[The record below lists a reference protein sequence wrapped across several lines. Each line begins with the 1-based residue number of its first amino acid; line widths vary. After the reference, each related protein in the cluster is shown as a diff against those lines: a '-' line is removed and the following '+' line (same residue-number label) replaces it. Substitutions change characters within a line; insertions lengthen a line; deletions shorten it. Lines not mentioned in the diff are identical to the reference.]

1 MFYDM
6 HIHSALSPCAM
17 DDMSCNNIVNMA
29 LLKGLELISV
39 TDHNSMS
46 QQRMMAETALKA
58 GLRYICG
65 AEVQTREEVH
75 VLCYFT
81 EIEKAEA
88 FGTWII
94 SVRQHFPNNPHFFGN
109 QYLFNADDE
118 VIGHEEDCLI
128 FSLEASLE
136 EVIDAIHRFSG
147 KAVLAHII
155 ERKNGVMS
163 QLGFIP
169 KDLPFDGLEVTRPEQ
184 IDKVLKLHPW
194 IKDPI
199 FFMNSDAHTLIDI
212 SEAEHNIEETT
223 WNKFWRYQR

>member
-39 TDHNSMS
+39 TDHNSMA

-58 GLRYICG
+58 GLRYIFG
-65 AEVQTREEVH
+65 AEIQTREEVH
-75 VLCYFT
+75 VLSYFT
-81 EIEKAEA
+81 EIERAEA
-88 FGTWII
+88 FGLWVV
-94 SVRQHFPNNPHFFGN
+94 SVRKHFPNNPHFFGN
-109 QYLFNADDE
+109 QLLFNALDE
-118 VIGHEEDCLI
+118 VIDYEEDCLI
-128 FSLEASLE
+128 FSLDASLE
-136 EVIDAIHRFSG
+136 EVMAAIHNYDG

-155 ERKNGVMS
+155 DRKNGIMS

-169 KDLPFDGLEVTRPEQ
+169 KDLPFDGLEVTKPEQ
-184 IDKVLKLHPW
+184 IDKVLRLHTW
-194 IKDPI
+194 MKDPI

-212 SEAEHNIEETT
+212 SEAQHCITETE
-223 WNKFWRYQR
+223 WNRFWAEQQ